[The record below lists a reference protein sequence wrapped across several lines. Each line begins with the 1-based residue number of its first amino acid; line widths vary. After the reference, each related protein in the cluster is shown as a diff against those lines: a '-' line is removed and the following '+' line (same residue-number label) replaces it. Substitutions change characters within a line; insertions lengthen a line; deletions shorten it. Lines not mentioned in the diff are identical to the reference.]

1 MLNTIANDS
10 LCANAANMG
19 ELIKDE
25 LQAELRDNHRVTD
38 IRGRGLMIGIQ
49 LHRDCGE
56 LVARGLDA
64 GLLINVAGG
73 NTVRLLPPLVIN
85 EQESRELA
93 TGVAALIR
101 NFN

>member
-1 MLNTIANDS
+1 
-10 LCANAANMG
+10 MG
-19 ELIKDE
+19 GLIKDV
-25 LQAELRDNHRVTD
+25 LQAELRDNHRVRD

-56 LVARGLDA
+56 LVAQGLDA

-73 NTVRLLPPLVIN
+73 STVRLLPPLVIN